1 MVLAIANSQRSR
13 SRRGR
18 SPGTSSPRPPS
29 AERTAA
35 TALALTLPR
44 LGRAGAHSRDCVHEH
59 RAGQAGPAHRA
70 VAHDERAWGV
80 LIDLCPQP
88 DEPHPDGN
96 PAIMLAAVGEGM
108 TAVAGRVADGM
119 RLT

>member
-1 MVLAIANSQRSR
+1 
-13 SRRGR
+13 
-18 SPGTSSPRPPS
+18 
-29 AERTAA
+29 
-35 TALALTLPR
+35 
-44 LGRAGAHSRDCVHEH
+44 
-59 RAGQAGPAHRA
+59 
-70 VAHDERAWGV
+70 V